1 MHAVNNMKKLE
12 IKSTFLVDDTNAI
25 EQTFVS
31 YTERKSRNRKL
42 LSSSLVCIYI
52 YMINIPC
59 SNLVP
64 HSALTGS
71 NARSIHD
78 TEDNTDQQVNS
89 LVNSREKKNHYFDL
103 PGEAQ
108 GEIIA
113 NLEGSRRFKN

>member
-1 MHAVNNMKKLE
+1 MKNLE

-42 LSSSLVCIYI
+42 LSSSLVCIYF

-59 SNLVP
+59 LNLIP

-89 LVNSREKKNHYFDL
+89 LVNSREKKK
-103 PGEAQ
+103 
-108 GEIIA
+108 IIILTYLGKLKA
-113 NLEGSRRFKN
+113 KLSVT